1 MASSLQLATSQATPA
16 TQQPITNTTSTT
28 TATVDYRSDMKR
40 IIAASST
47 KDPST
52 ADDTD
57 VSYCCTLKSTVPYVL
72 AITVPNPEIYQ
83 YRMAMRVGV
92 RRC

>member
-1 MASSLQLATSQATPA
+1 MTSSLQFATSQATSA
-16 TQQPITNTTSTT
+16 AHQHSAT
-28 TATVDYRSDMKR
+28 TATVDFRSDMKR

-57 VSYCCTLKSTVPYVL
+57 VSCCYMLNTIALYVL
-72 AITVPNPEIYQ
+72 VITVPNPEICQ
-83 YRMAMRVGV
+83 SCMATRSWVSDA
-92 RRC
+92 